1 MQNNKTVIIFL
12 AKFFGTY
19 LLLFLIYSFYLSK
32 NQKTAAIF
40 ACAPVTKT
48 VAEQSQYLLNSVGYD
63 AIVIEHPNEPS
74 MKIIIN
80 GKFVARVI
88 EGCNAVSIIILF
100 IAFIVAFA
108 SGFKKTA
115 LYILFGS
122 LVIYF
127 INIVRIAII
136 ALAMYKYPAYENI
149 LHSIIFPGIIYGI
162 TFLLWFIWIQK
173 FSKLKRWKKVQM

>member
-19 LLLFLIYSFYLSK
+19 MLLFLLYSSYLSK
-32 NQKTAAIF
+32 NQTTAAFF
-40 ACAPVTKT
+40 ACTPITKT
-48 VAEQSQYLLNSVGYD
+48 VAEQSQYLLNLVGFD
-63 AIVIEHPNEPS
+63 AKIEQHASELSIKLFINS
-74 MKIIIN
+74 MY
-80 GKFVARVI
+80 VARVV

-122 LVIYF
+122 LIIYI

-136 ALAMYKYPAYENI
+136 ALAIYKYPAYENV
-149 LHSIIFPGIIYGI
+149 LHAIIFPSIIYGI

-173 FSKLKRWKKVQM
+173 FSKLKE

>member
-12 AKFFGTY
+12 VKFFGTY
-19 LLLFLIYSFYLSK
+19 LVLFLLYSLYLSK
-32 NQKTAAIF
+32 NQKTASVF
-40 ACAPVTKT
+40 ACAPITKS
-48 VAEQSQYLLNSVGYD
+48 VAEQSKYLLNVAGFD
-63 AIVIEHPNEPS
+63 AKIEQHTSEMS
-74 MKIIIN
+74 IKLFIN
-80 GKFVARVI
+80 NTYVARVI
-88 EGCNAVSIIILF
+88 EGCNAISIIILF

-122 LVIYF
+122 LIIYV

-136 ALAMYKYPAYENI
+136 AWAIYKYPAYENV
-149 LHSIIFPGIIYGI
+149 LHTIIFPSIIYGV

-173 FSKLKRWKKVQM
+173 FSNLKR

>member
-40 ACAPVTKT
+40 ACAPITKT
-48 VAEQSQYLLNSVGYD
+48 VAEQSQFVLNSVGFD
-63 AIVIEHPNEPS
+63 AKTEQHTSEMSIKLFVN
-74 MKIIIN
+74 N
-80 GKFVARVI
+80 TYVARVV
-88 EGCNAVSIIILF
+88 EGCNAISIIILF

-108 SGFKKTA
+108 SGFKKTT

-122 LVIYF
+122 LVIYY

-149 LHSIIFPGIIYGI
+149 LHSLIFPGIIYGI

-173 FSKLKRWKKVQM
+173 FSKLKR

>member
-12 AKFFGTY
+12 VKFFGTY
-19 LLLFLIYSFYLSK
+19 LVLFLLYSFYLSK
-32 NQKTAAIF
+32 NQKIASIF
-40 ACAPVTKT
+40 ACAPITET
-48 VAEQSQYLLNSVGYD
+48 VAEQSKYLINLMGFD
-63 AIVIEHPNEPS
+63 AKIEQHTSEMSIKLFVNDTY
-74 MKIIIN
+74 
-80 GKFVARVI
+80 VARVI
-88 EGCNAVSIIILF
+88 EGCNAISIIILF

-122 LVIYF
+122 LIIYV

-136 ALAMYKYPAYENI
+136 ALAIYKYPAYENV
-149 LHSIIFPGIIYGI
+149 LHTIIFPGIIYGI

-173 FSKLKRWKKVQM
+173 FAKFKR